1 MAILTTKRV
10 ERERFELKVQTVKTN
25 LLIGVVIA
33 CTALLVQAQD
43 RKTTQSQALSRLDR
57 LSGDLKELKRS
68 NRELLRTV
76 AQQKQQIEALTQQ
89 LSTSR
94 SEITKLSDSLRNT
107 ASDVA
112 SVNQDTQ
119 GQ

>member
-76 AQQKQQIEALTQQ
+76 AHLLGVRWGQDEFGWWAAVPKSVELQIPE
-89 LSTSR
+89 
-94 SEITKLSDSLRNT
+94 
-107 ASDVA
+107 
-112 SVNQDTQ
+112 
-119 GQ
+119 